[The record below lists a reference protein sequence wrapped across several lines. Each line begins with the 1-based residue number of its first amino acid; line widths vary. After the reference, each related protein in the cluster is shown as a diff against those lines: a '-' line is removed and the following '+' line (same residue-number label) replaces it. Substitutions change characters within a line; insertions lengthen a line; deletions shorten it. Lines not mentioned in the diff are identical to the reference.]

1 VTLKP
6 RAGLWLLVML
16 LAGWPLSAQSS
27 WCAYKPGTLRAV
39 IDEHQ
44 SSLAA
49 NLAPGHRNDII
60 SADTRPTRATVMYV
74 GEIRPLR
81 STDSSFLDGY
91 FLRVVRDTAFRTL
104 FHREVLFVEGSDTL
118 WLPTQDSL
126 IADLQGEV
134 RPGGAVTLFARW
146 LAARQDGPS
155 TRWLFTVNE
164 FATPASQSAW
174 DRVFAECVPS

>member
-1 VTLKP
+1 MTLRS
-6 RAGLWLLVML
+6 RAGLCLLVIL
-16 LAGWPLSAQSS
+16 LAGWSLSAQSS
-27 WCAYKPGTLRAV
+27 WCAYHPGTLRAV

-60 SADTRPTRATVMYV
+60 SADTRPTRATVMYI
-74 GEIRPLR
+74 GEIRPLP

-91 FLRVVRDTAFRTL
+91 FLRVVRDTAFRAL
-104 FHREVLFVEGSDTL
+104 FRREVRFVEGRDTL
-118 WLPTQDSL
+118 WLPMQDSL

-134 RPGGAVTLFARW
+134 RPGGAMTVFARW
-146 LAARQDGPS
+146 LGARQDGPR
-155 TRWLFTVNE
+155 TRWFFTVNE
-164 FATPASQSAW
+164 FATPASQSHW